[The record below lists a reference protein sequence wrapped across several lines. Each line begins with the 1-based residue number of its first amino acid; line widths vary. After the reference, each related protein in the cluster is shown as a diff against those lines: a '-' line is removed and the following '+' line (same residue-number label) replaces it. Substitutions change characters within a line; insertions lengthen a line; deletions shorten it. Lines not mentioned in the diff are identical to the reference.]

1 VRHRCTSHGPGFGP
15 GGSEPILAGPAHA
28 ASAIRLSSPPAEGRS
43 VVILLCDRDH
53 RLLLAMTVDGAPPSG
68 VRPAVDVVLAVAPS
82 AGIAGIVVG
91 IVQER
96 LGQYLPKPEAASLR
110 GLVDHCAA
118 SGVDLLDLLLV
129 GPRGWRSLYH
139 LAEEPGEGEDGI
151 G

>member
-1 VRHRCTSHGPGFGP
+1 MRHRCTTHESGSGP
-15 GGSEPILAGPAHA
+15 SEPILAGPAHA
-28 ASAIRLSSPPAEGRS
+28 ASAIRLSSPPVEGPA
-43 VVILLCDRDH
+43 VVVLLCDRDH

-96 LGQYLPKPEAASLR
+96 LGQYVPKPEAAALR
-110 GLVDHCAA
+110 GLVDRCAA
-118 SGVDLLDLLLV
+118 AGVDLLDLLLV

-139 LAEEPGEGEDGI
+139 LAEAPEGGEDGT